1 MVFLKSFNESRHK
14 FKSNSVSNWLKVDF
28 CVCARERERER
39 EREKVREIETPT
51 HSHQGLVVVDVFSG
65 KGGTHADGERWQRQ
79 TRKQAS
85 QQELQMDLLLV

>member
-1 MVFLKSFNESRHK
+1 MGDIK
-14 FKSNSVSNWLKVDF
+14 
-28 CVCARERERER
+28 
-39 EREKVREIETPT
+39 TPT
-51 HSHQGLVVVDVFSG
+51 HSQQGLVVVDVFSG